1 LRSTVLEN
9 TDLTIPLPEF
19 NELNQPYWDSLK
31 QGHLSFQHCTC
42 CSHNWLP
49 PRSECPHCL
58 EDKWTWQAASGR
70 AKLISWVV
78 YHMAY
83 HPAFAQRLPYA
94 VAVVALEEGARLIS
108 NVIGVD
114 DFESLKIDQALQ
126 LVIEVEQG
134 LAIPRFKPV

>member
-1 LRSTVLEN
+1 MEN
-9 TDLTIPLPEF
+9 TDLIIPLPEF
-19 NELNQPYWDSLK
+19 NQLNQAYWDGLK
-31 QGHLSFQHCTC
+31 QGHLSFQQCTC

-58 EDKWTWQAASGR
+58 EDKWTWKTATGKD
-70 AKLISWVV
+70 KLISWVV

-83 HPAFAQRLPYA
+83 HTAFAQRLHYA
-94 VAVVALEEGARLIS
+94 VAVVELEEGVRLIS

>member
-1 LRSTVLEN
+1 MEN
-9 TDLTIPLPEF
+9 TDLIIPLPEF
-19 NELNQPYWDSLK
+19 NQLNQAYWDGLK
-31 QGHLSFQHCTC
+31 QGHLSFQQCTC

-58 EDKWTWQAASGR
+58 EDKWTWKTATGKD
-70 AKLISWVV
+70 KLISWVV

-83 HPAFAQRLPYA
+83 HTAFAQRLPYA
-94 VAVVALEEGARLIS
+94 VAVVELEEGVRLIS

>member
-1 LRSTVLEN
+1 MEN
-9 TDLTIPLPEF
+9 IDLQIPMPEF
-19 NELNQPYWDSLK
+19 NELNQPYWGSLVK
-31 QGHLSFQHCTC
+31 GNLSFQHCTC
-42 CSHNWLP
+42 CGHNWLP
-49 PRSECPHCL
+49 ARSECPQCL
-58 EDKWTWQAASGR
+58 EDKWTWQVATGK

-94 VAVVALEEGARLIS
+94 VAVVELEEGARLIS

-114 DFESLKIDQALQ
+114 DFESLKIDQALH
-126 LVIEVEQG
+126 LVIEQEQG

>member
-1 LRSTVLEN
+1 MEN

-19 NELNQPYWDSLK
+19 TAQSQPFWDSLK
-31 QGHLSFQHCTC
+31 QGHLSFQHCTSC
-42 CSHNWLP
+42 GHNWLP
-49 PRSECPHCL
+49 PRSECPSCL
-58 EDKWTWQAASGR
+58 EDKWTWQAASGK

-94 VAVVALEEGARLIS
+94 VAVVELAEGARLIS
-108 NVIGVD
+108 NVIGVE
-114 DFESLKIDQALQ
+114 DFESLKIDQALA
-126 LVIEVEQG
+126 LVIELEQG

>member
-1 LRSTVLEN
+1 MEN
-9 TDLTIPLPEF
+9 IDLQIPMPEF
-19 NELNQPYWDSLK
+19 NELNQPYWDSLVK
-31 QGHLSFQHCTC
+31 GNLSFQHCTC
-42 CSHNWLP
+42 CGHNWLP
-49 PRSECPHCL
+49 ARSECPQCL
-58 EDKWTWQAASGR
+58 EDKWTWQVATGK

-94 VAVVALEEGARLIS
+94 VAVVELEEGARLIS

-114 DFESLKIDQALQ
+114 DFESLKIDQALH
-126 LVIEVEQG
+126 LVIEQEQG